1 MKTFK
6 IHPLNPSTHSEQ
18 ARSGFTSLDRKHYP
32 TGFTLIEVLLVIG
45 IIAILAAI
53 VIIAINPARQLAQAR
68 NTQRWSNVNTI
79 LNAIHQYA
87 VDNKGTLPSTLT
99 ITATE
104 ACASGV
110 ASSTCTSSSLID
122 LSSLTTNELYVTAL
136 PTDPAC
142 PSGTYCNANG
152 TGYKVNKTAN
162 NRVTVSAPN
171 AELGVSI
178 AVTR

>member
-1 MKTFK
+1 MYDKNNR
-6 IHPLNPSTHSEQ
+6 L
-18 ARSGFTSLDRKHYP
+18 TSK
-32 TGFTLIEVLLVIG
+32 GFTLIEVLLVIG
-45 IIAILAAI
+45 IIAILASI

-99 ITATE
+99 TNATE
-104 ACASGV
+104 ACATGISTTTC
-110 ASSTCTSSSLID
+110 ASSVLINLD
-122 LSSLTTNELYVTAL
+122 TLTTNELYVTAL

-142 PSGTYCNANG
+142 PAGDFCNANG
-152 TGYKVNKTAN
+152 TGYRVNKTSN
-162 NRVTVSAPN
+162 NRVTVTAPN
-171 AELGVSI
+171 AELGVVI